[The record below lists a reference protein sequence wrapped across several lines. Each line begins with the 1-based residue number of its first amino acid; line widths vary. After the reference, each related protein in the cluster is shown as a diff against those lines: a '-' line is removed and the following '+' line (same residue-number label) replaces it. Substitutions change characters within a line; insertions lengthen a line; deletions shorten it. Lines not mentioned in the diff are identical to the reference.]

1 MSRRGGG
8 VGREQQDA
16 DLGGSWEDAAWEEPS
31 WTELGRDDGVMG
43 EIVLRRRPTPLG
55 PLVDLVCAGVMVM
68 DDQDTE
74 SEREL
79 ATAAL
84 AALEGDRL
92 DVVIGGLGLGFTL
105 LTALADP
112 RVATATVVEV
122 EAAIVGWV
130 GEGLVPA
137 TTGVLDDPR
146 TRVVVGDVTQV
157 LPALPEAGA
166 DAVLLDVDNGPSFL
180 VAQTNAGLYDR
191 ASLAVAGTRLRPG
204 GVLAIWSASAAPELS
219 AAMADAVGPVHV
231 HRSTVRR
238 EGRDLDY
245 WVLLAR
251 RPGARAT

>member
-1 MSRRGGG
+1 MSS
-8 VGREQQDA
+8 
-16 DLGGSWEDAAWEEPS
+16 SWEDAAWEES
-31 WTELGRDDGVMG
+31 TWTELGREDGVMG
-43 EIVLRRRPTPLG
+43 EVVLRRRPTPRG

-84 AALEGDRL
+84 AALDGDHL

-122 EAAIVGWV
+122 EPAIVGWIAA
-130 GEGLVPA
+130 GLVPA
-137 TTGVLDDPR
+137 TAGVLDDPR
-146 TRVVVGDVTQV
+146 TRVVVGDVTRV

-166 DAVLLDVDNGPSFL
+166 DAVLLDVDNGPGFL
-180 VAQTNAGLYDR
+180 VAETNAGLYDP
-191 ASLAVAGTRLRPG
+191 ASLAVAGARLRPG
-204 GVLAIWSASAAPELS
+204 GLLAIWSASAAPDLA
-219 AAMADAVGPVHV
+219 AAMERSVGPVHV

-251 RPGARAT
+251 RPGAGAT

>member
-1 MSRRGGG
+1 MSRRDDG
-8 VGREQQDA
+8 EDA
-16 DLGGSWEDAAWEEPS
+16 GGSWEDAAWEGS
-31 WTELGRDDGVMG
+31 TWTELGREDGVLG
-43 EIVLRRRPTPLG
+43 EVVLRRRATPRG

-84 AALEGDRL
+84 AALDGDRL

-112 RVATATVVEV
+112 RVASATVVEV
-122 EAAIVGWV
+122 EPAIVGWV

-137 TTGVLDDPR
+137 TAGVLADPR

-157 LPALPEAGA
+157 LPTLSEAGA
-166 DAVLLDVDNGPSFL
+166 DAVLPDVDNGPDFL
-180 VAQTNAGLYDR
+180 VAETNAGLYDD
-191 ASLAVAGTRLRPG
+191 AALAVAGTRLRPG
-204 GVLAIWSASAAPELS
+204 GLLAIWSASAAPDLA
-219 AAMADAVGPVHV
+219 AAMRDAVGPVQV

-245 WVLLAR
+245 WVLMAR
-251 RPGARAT
+251 RPRATAT